1 MVACRLWHRTA
12 TNGYGGKNWKPKRQ
26 KTTPMLNSVQQQF
39 ATTKLICS
47 WLHLLSSSC
56 SLCAPIRLGSTVLT
70 ANHKAFFQ
78 SVALLPGFPPP
89 FASFRHSVPLEFAR
103 LMMVNKRFQVI
114 NSCKWS
120 RPFRT
125 GWQICLISVVLQQQ
139 LSACSVNWFTYSV
152 CSVDAGGECFKYK
165 GSSGCAHPLCTRV
178 NKMHSAAICKFGV

>member
-1 MVACRLWHRTA
+1 MAPHSNKWICC
-12 TNGYGGKNWKPKRQ
+12 KNWKPKWQ
-26 KTTPMLNSVQQQF
+26 KSTPMLNSVQQQQF

-89 FASFRHSVPLEFAR
+89 GFHPPV
-103 LMMVNKRFQVI
+103 MVNKRFQVI

-165 GSSGCAHPLCTRV
+165 GSSGCAHPLCPRV